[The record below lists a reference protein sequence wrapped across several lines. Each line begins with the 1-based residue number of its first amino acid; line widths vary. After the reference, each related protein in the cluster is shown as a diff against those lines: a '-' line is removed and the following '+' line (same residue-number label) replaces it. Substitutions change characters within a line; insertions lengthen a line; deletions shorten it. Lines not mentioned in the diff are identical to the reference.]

1 METSLKNLYVDLGGG
16 LKGQKGWQESNTTNP
31 ICGKYASQKWP
42 HSYLVRV
49 LDMDA
54 KAKFLKKRNNFFTL
68 SYHIIIT
75 TDSLNRRAVLPQG
88 CNLYHL
94 SIGSMFCMLGHVRH
108 FTLFTQGGCT
118 ASHTYDT
125 SLAVFLSNRV
135 LYIMAT
141 MTTTN
146 LQHSPFSFDD
156 LVL

>member
-1 METSLKNLYVDLGGG
+1 
-16 LKGQKGWQESNTTNP
+16 
-31 ICGKYASQKWP
+31 
-42 HSYLVRV
+42 
-49 LDMDA
+49 MDA
-54 KAKFLKKRNNFFTL
+54 KAKFLKKQKQFT
-68 SYHIIIT
+68 IIT

-88 CNLYHL
+88 CNRYHL

-156 LVL
+156 LVLQHKVAVTHVFHGLNSPEKIFMVNTWIISSPENLRQ